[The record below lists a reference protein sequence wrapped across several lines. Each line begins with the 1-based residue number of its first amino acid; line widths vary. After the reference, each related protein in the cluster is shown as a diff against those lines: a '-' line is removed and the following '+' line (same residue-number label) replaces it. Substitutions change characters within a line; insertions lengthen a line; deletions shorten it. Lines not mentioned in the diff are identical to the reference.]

1 MNRTLNR
8 ITNLNE
14 GYQPVIT
21 ISKNISPRTGRP
33 KPPQGGSGVPNI
45 QLNHASEL
53 KQNAT
58 ITQNNR

>member
-14 GYQPVIT
+14 GYQPI
-21 ISKNISPRTGRP
+21 ISTKKNLSQRNKRP

-45 QLNHASEL
+45 QLNHASEF
-53 KQNAT
+53 KQNTT
-58 ITQNNR
+58 ITQNSR